1 MCPLVGRIAEIGER
15 RWISRSTAP
24 GGTPKRCGQG
34 SDSPAMRRE
43 GGKERRGVGRWRQSH
58 AHEGTP
64 AKGAHRRK
72 ASRIGKVG
80 GLHGSTAE
88 AISAVSTRVLCQRGV
103 ASRLFL
109 AKVGTSNGDC
119 DRGARRT
126 VQGHRGGGN
135 ASRTALRIPSG
146 GFRCRETPGSPGTAW
161 VAQVI
166 RGRRR
171 EIDEE
176 WVLVVVSDSSGR
188 QAASSSVVQG
198 KSQGDLSDARASS
211 VPTLQRR

>member
-1 MCPLVGRIAEIGER
+1 VAPPARTPRACLHGDARGRGCPRAFPIAGVEGFAVCPLVGRIAEVGER

-24 GGTPKRCGQG
+24 GGTLSRCGQG
-34 SDSPAMRRE
+34 SHSPAMRRG

-64 AKGAHRRK
+64 AKGAHRGK

-109 AKVGTSNGDC
+109 AKVGASNGDC

-126 VQGHRGGGN
+126 VQGHGGGRN
-135 ASRTALRIPSG
+135 ASPNSAADPFRRVFGVVKHRALQAR
-146 GFRCRETPGSPGTAW
+146 
-161 VAQVI
+161 
-166 RGRRR
+166 RGWRK
-171 EIDEE
+171 
-176 WVLVVVSDSSGR
+176 
-188 QAASSSVVQG
+188 SSVDVAG
-198 KSQGDLSDARASS
+198 KSTRSGCS
-211 VPTLQRR
+211 